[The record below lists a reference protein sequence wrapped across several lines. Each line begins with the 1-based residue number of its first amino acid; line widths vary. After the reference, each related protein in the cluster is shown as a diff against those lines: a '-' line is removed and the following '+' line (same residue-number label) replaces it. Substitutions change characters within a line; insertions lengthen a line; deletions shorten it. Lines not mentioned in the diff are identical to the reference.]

1 MMHKEDHSQSL
12 RLFFTIWVGQA
23 FSLLGSQLVQFAIV
37 WYLAKTTGSAT
48 MLAMA
53 TLAALLPQII
63 IGPFAGALV
72 DRWNRRQVMLV
83 ADASIAAATLLLAVL
98 FWMNLAQVW
107 LIYVLLL
114 VRATGAAFHWPAM
127 TASTTMMVPQ
137 KHLARVAGLNQTLS
151 GFAAIFIPPIGAL
164 AIETMSIQGVLA
176 IDVATAIPAIVAL
189 LYIPIPQPEITATTG
204 ESSRISSLWMDMK
217 EGWRFIWNW
226 KAFMVLMVI
235 SIMINSLGRAA
246 ASLAPLLV
254 LEHFGGG
261 ALELGWWQS
270 AIGIGSLLGGVTLG
284 IWGGFKRKV
293 VTQNVA
299 LFLDGLAIIA
309 ITMTPKTSFAV
320 VVVLIF
326 VVAFLETIA
335 IGLGGALAQILIPPE
350 MQGRVFGLVMS
361 LSLALSPL
369 GLLVAGPV
377 ADAFG
382 VTFWWM
388 LTGLM
393 ISGMGALAL
402 SIPAVV
408 RIEDTKRQV

>member
-1 MMHKEDHSQSL
+1 M
-12 RLFFTIWVGQA
+12 
-23 FSLLGSQLVQFAIV
+23 
-37 WYLAKTTGSAT
+37 
-48 MLAMA
+48 
-53 TLAALLPQII
+53 
-63 IGPFAGALV
+63 
-72 DRWNRRQVMLV
+72 
-83 ADASIAAATLLLAVL
+83 
-98 FWMNLAQVW
+98 
-107 LIYVLLL
+107 
-114 VRATGAAFHWPAM
+114 
-127 TASTTMMVPQ
+127 
-137 KHLARVAGLNQTLS
+137 
-151 GFAAIFIPPIGAL
+151 
-164 AIETMSIQGVLA
+164 QGVLV
-176 IDVATAIPAIVAL
+176 IDVATAIPAIVSL
-189 LYIPIPQPEITATTG
+189 LFIPIPQPARIATME
-204 ESSRISSLWMDMK
+204 ESSRISSLWKDMQ

-235 SIMINSLGRAA
+235 AIMINLLGRAA

-261 ALELGWWQS
+261 ALELGWWQA
-270 AIGIGSLLGGVTLG
+270 AIGIGSVLGGVTLG

-320 VVVLIF
+320 VVALIF

-361 LSLALSPL
+361 LSLVLSPL

-382 VTFWWM
+382 VQFWWV

-408 RIEDTKRQV
+408 RIEDTKREL

>member
-1 MMHKEDHSQSL
+1 MMQKEDQPQSL
-12 RLFFTIWVGQA
+12 RPFFTIWAGQA

-53 TLAALLPQII
+53 TLAALLPQIL

-83 ADASIAAATLLLAVL
+83 VDAGIAAATLLLAGL
-98 FWMNLAQVW
+98 FWMDLAQVW
-107 LIYVLLL
+107 LIYLLL
-114 VRATGAAFHWPAM
+114 TVRATGAAFQWPAM

-137 KHLARVAGLNQTLS
+137 KHLARVAGLNQILS

-164 AIETMSIQGVLA
+164 AIETLSIQGVLA
-176 IDVATAIPAIVAL
+176 IDVATAIPAIVSL
-189 LYIPIPQPEITATTG
+189 LFIPIPQPAHAATTG
-204 ESSRISSLWMDMK
+204 EGSLLSSLWADMR

-235 SIMINSLGRAA
+235 AIMINLLGRAA
-246 ASLAPLLV
+246 ASLAPLMV
-254 LEHFGGG
+254 LEYFGGG

-270 AIGIGSLLGGVTLG
+270 AI
-284 IWGGFKRKV
+284 
-293 VTQNVA
+293 
-299 LFLDGLAIIA
+299 FLDGLAIIA

-320 VVVLIF
+320 VVALIF

-335 IGLGGALAQILIPPE
+335 IGLGGALGQILIPPE

-382 VTFWWM
+382 VQFWWV

-402 SIPAVV
+402 AIPAVV

>member
-12 RLFFTIWVGQA
+12 RPFFTIWVGQA

-176 IDVATAIPAIVAL
+176 IDVATAIPAIVSL
-189 LYIPIPQPEITATTG
+189 LFIPIPQPEITATTG
-204 ESSRISSLWMDMK
+204 SSRISSLWMDMK

-226 KAFMVLMVI
+226 KAFLVLMVI

-309 ITMTPKTSFAV
+309 IAMTPKTSFAV

-382 VTFWWM
+382 VPFWWV

>member
-1 MMHKEDHSQSL
+1 MMQKEDPSQSL
-12 RLFFTIWVGQA
+12 RPFFTIWASQA

-53 TLAALLPQII
+53 TLAALLPQIL

-83 ADASIAAATLLLAVL
+83 VDASIAAATLLLAGL

-107 LIYVLLL
+107 LIYLLLL

-151 GFAAIFIPPIGAL
+151 GFATIFIPPIGAL
-164 AIETMSIQGVLA
+164 AIETLSMQGVLA
-176 IDVATAIPAIVAL
+176 IDVATAIPAIVSL
-189 LYIPIPQPEITATTG
+189 LFIPIPQPAHAATTR
-204 ESSRISSLWMDMK
+204 ESSLLSSLWADMR

-235 SIMINSLGRAA
+235 AIMINLLGRAA
-246 ASLAPLLV
+246 ASLSPLMV

-270 AIGIGSLLGGVTLG
+270 AIGIGSVLGGVTLG

-320 VVVLIF
+320 VVALIF

-335 IGLGGALAQILIPPE
+335 IGLGGALGQILIPPE

-382 VTFWWM
+382 VQFWWV

-393 ISGMGALAL
+393 ISGMGAVALA
-402 SIPAVV
+402 IPAVV